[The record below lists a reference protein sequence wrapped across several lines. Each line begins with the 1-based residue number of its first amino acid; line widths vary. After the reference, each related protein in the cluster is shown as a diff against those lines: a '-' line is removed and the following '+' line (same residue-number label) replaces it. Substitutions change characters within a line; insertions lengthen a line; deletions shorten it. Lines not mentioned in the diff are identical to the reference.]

1 MDISLLKS
9 SILIVD
15 DSDYIKAI
23 TSTLLKREGFVNIYV
38 ASDGISALEK
48 FKELNPDLVILDIML
63 PKMNGFDVLVEIK
76 KLNPQAKVIV
86 ISSLATIDNIQQ
98 AKNAG
103 AAYYLVKPFD
113 NQYFIKTVKELLT
126 TKGKE

>member
-1 MDISLLKS
+1 MEISILKS

-23 TSTLLKREGFVNIYV
+23 TSTLLKREGFTNIFV

-48 FKELNPDLVILDIML
+48 FKEINPDIVILDIML
-63 PKMNGFDVLVEIK
+63 PKMNGLDVLLEMR
-76 KLNPQAKVIV
+76 KLNPQAKIIV
-86 ISSLATIDNIQQ
+86 ISSLATIENIQQ
-98 AKNAG
+98 AKNLG

-113 NQYFIKTVKELLT
+113 NQYFIKVVKDLLT

>member
-1 MDISLLKS
+1 MEISILKS

-23 TSTLLKREGFVNIYV
+23 TSTLLKREGFTNIFV

-48 FKELNPDLVILDIML
+48 FKEINPDIVILDIML
-63 PKMNGFDVLVEIK
+63 PKMNGLDVLLEMR
-76 KLNPQAKVIV
+76 KLNPQAKIIV
-86 ISSLATIDNIQQ
+86 ISSLATIENIQQ
-98 AKNAG
+98 AKNLG

-113 NQYFIKTVKELLT
+113 NQYFIKVVIDLLT